1 MIQLPCT
8 GASLMELIPQRSPIV
23 MIDVFYGIEN
33 EVSHSGLTI
42 LSTNIFIDNKQFA
55 EPGLI
60 EHIAQSAAA
69 RIGYIFKLK
78 EERVP
83 IGFIGSVDKL
93 KINRLPVVDEV
104 LDTRICVLQEIF
116 GITLIQ
122 ADVFVGQ
129 ELIAS
134 CKMKIFLEN
143 EAKN

>member
-8 GASLMELIPQRSPIV
+8 GNSLLELIPQRSPIV
-23 MIDVFYGIEN
+23 MVDIFKGIEN
-33 EVSHSGLTI
+33 DVSRSGLTV
-42 LSTNIFIDNKQFA
+42 LSTNIFVSDDKLM

-78 EERVP
+78 EENVP

-93 KINRLPVVDEV
+93 KITRLPMLGEV

-122 ADVFVGQ
+122 ADVYVGD
-129 ELIAS
+129 ESIAS
-134 CKMKIFLEN
+134 CKMKIFLGN
-143 EAKN
+143 EEKN